1 MKIKRLEIAGFKSF
15 ADKVVLDFQQ
25 GVTGVVG
32 PNGCGKS
39 NIVDAIR
46 WCMGEQ
52 SAKNLRGKAMDD
64 VIFLGS
70 ENRKPLGMAEVSLVF
85 STEDG
90 RAPAKYLEF
99 SEIQLTRRLYRDGES
114 EYLINKTP
122 CRLLDIS
129 ELFMDTGV
137 GTKAYSI
144 IEQGKIGQI
153 LHSRPEERRLLI
165 EEAAGVTKYKTRKQL
180 ALKKIDATRQ
190 NLLRLSDV
198 LGEIKRQLNALQRQA
213 KKAEKFREHREEL
226 REIDLL
232 FTLHQ
237 ADNLQTEHQ
246 QTQQQLSEQQQRMQE
261 VVSAADTSENLVELQ
276 RLAMLESEKEL
287 SAQQEELFRVRSEAV
302 ACENGLTFRRK
313 EQETITERLA
323 RLELEQQAIAER
335 REALAVELTRLQQH
349 QQTTGSDLTA
359 AEARLATLQ
368 EEQQE
373 QEQGFETLSRRIET
387 LRREL
392 FSATGEAAQCRTR
405 QETAQK
411 RLAVLAERLE
421 RHSHEQIV
429 VMEKQHEN
437 RSCHTT
443 LTEQLEQRR
452 QEQQTAAT
460 QIALLAE
467 QEKLLKTQLPELDK
481 LVQAQRD
488 ELSRNSSRLTS
499 LQELEAQFAG
509 YGQGVRQLM
518 TESPLRERLGGM
530 LADTLLVPEEYEL
543 AVESVLA
550 ERLQAVLCNNEQ
562 DLISA
567 LRYLREQAT
576 GRAQLAAPQQQP
588 VIPQQVI
595 PQQVSGTIPLL
606 ALLEVS
612 GQAATQLQRMLAPVH
627 LADSLETAL
636 SLSRSYPDLT
646 FVTRA
651 GEVVAFDGTV
661 SAGPP
666 ESAQGG
672 IIHKKREIRSLELQV
687 QTQSQTLATSEAEQK
702 RIRDELQE
710 VGHALQAARTDQ
722 HRLDLLLSGLI
733 KDRQQLDAEATR
745 LDERLELLV
754 HERATLEEEQT
765 SLQEEQRVAQIGQQ
779 EAEARARSLE
789 QESQTLSAELEGRRL
804 ILAAARE
811 ALTGQRVAV
820 ATLREQGE
828 AHQRTV
834 VSLTSQLAELDLRI
848 QNSMTEREQTE
859 NSRKRL
865 CSELESEEQRLQILL
880 EQQIKQ
886 DELLQ
891 VVRQQHEAAAMQLA
905 TAEHD
910 ARLRREE
917 REAIRQLH
925 ADLSLK
931 ASSLSLQQEHLE
943 QSLQDRHRL
952 SLSEVRERLGERELD
967 PVAARIRQ
975 TDLERMIDE
984 LGEVNLMA
992 IEEYAGMEQ
1001 RYDFLAGQKADL
1013 EESLNDLQQAIHRIN
1028 RTTRKRFLETFT
1040 LINEKFQEVFPRLFC
1055 GGKAELR
1062 LTDEQD
1068 LLETGIDIIVQPPG
1082 KKLANVM
1089 LLSGGEKALT
1099 AVALIFSIFLIKP
1112 TPFCLLDEVDAPLDD
1127 ANIGRFND
1135 MVREMSAISQFII
1148 ITHNKTTMAV
1158 ADTLYGIT
1166 MEEPGASRLVS
1177 VRLH

>member
-237 ADNLQTEHQ
+237 ADSLQAEHQ

-323 RLELEQQAIAER
+323 RLALEQQTIAER
-335 REALAVELTRLQQH
+335 RETLAVELTRLQQH

-359 AEARLATLQ
+359 AEARLAILQ

-387 LRREL
+387 QRREL

-411 RLAVLAERLE
+411 RLAILAERLE

-437 RSCHTT
+437 RSCHTA

-452 QEQQTAAT
+452 QEQQTAAV
-460 QIALLAE
+460 QITLLAE
-467 QEKLLKTQLPELDK
+467 QEQLLKTQLPELDK
-481 LVQAQRD
+481 LVQNQRD

-562 DLISA
+562 DLTSA

-588 VIPQQVI
+588 VTPQQI
-595 PQQVSGTIPLL
+595 SGTTPLL

-651 GEVVAFDGTV
+651 GEVVASDGTV

-710 VGHALQAARTDQ
+710 VGQALQTARTDQ

-733 KDRQQLDAEATR
+733 KDQQQLDAEAAR

-765 SLQEEQRVAQIGQQ
+765 SLQEEQRAANIGQL
-779 EAEARARSLE
+779 EAEARAKNLE

-811 ALTGQRVAV
+811 ALTTQRVAV

-891 VVRQQHEAAAMQLA
+891 VVRQQHETAAMQLA

-910 ARLRREE
+910 ARQRREE

-931 ASSLSLQQEHLE
+931 VSSLSLQQEHLE

-952 SLSEVRERLGERELD
+952 SLGEVRERLGERELD

>member
-1 MKIKRLEIAGFKSF
+1 
-15 ADKVVLDFQQ
+15 
-25 GVTGVVG
+25 
-32 PNGCGKS
+32 
-39 NIVDAIR
+39 VDAIR

-52 SAKNLRGKAMDD
+52 SAKNLRGKAMED

-70 ENRKPLGMAEVSLVF
+70 DNRKPLGMAEVSLVF

-90 RAPAKYLEF
+90 RAPVRYLEF

-198 LGEIKRQLNALQRQA
+198 LGEIKRQLSALQRQA
-213 KKAEKFREHREEL
+213 KKAERFREFREEL

-237 ADNLQTEHQ
+237 ADTLQTEQQ
-246 QTQQQLSEQQQRMQE
+246 QTQQQLREQQQRMQE
-261 VVSAADTSENLVELQ
+261 ILNAADASDTLVELQ
-276 RLAMLESEKEL
+276 RLAMLEAEKGL
-287 SAQQEELFRVRSEAV
+287 SAQQEELFRIRSEAA

-313 EQETITERLA
+313 EQETVTERLA
-323 RLELEQQAIAER
+323 RLERELQDISIR
-335 REALAVELTRLQQH
+335 RETLSADLNRLQQH
-349 QQTTGSDLTA
+349 QQTTGSDLA
-359 AEARLATLQ
+359 AGETQLASLQ
-368 EEQQE
+368 DNLHE
-373 QEQGFETLSRRIET
+373 QEQGFERLNQQLET
-387 LRREL
+387 QRREL

-405 QETAQK
+405 QEAAQK
-411 RLAVLAERLE
+411 RLAVLSERLE

-429 VMEKQHEN
+429 VMEKQQHN
-437 RSCHTT
+437 RNDHTD
-443 LTEQLEQRR
+443 LTEQLGLCR
-452 QEQQTAAT
+452 QEQQAAAHH
-460 QIALLAE
+460 IALLVE
-467 QEKLLKTQLPELDK
+467 QELLLKTQLPELEK
-481 LVQAQRD
+481 QAQTQRD

-499 LQELEAQFAG
+499 LQELEARFAG

-518 TESPLRERLGGM
+518 TEYPLRERLGGI
-530 LADTLLVPEEYEL
+530 LADTLLVPEEYER
-543 AVESVLA
+543 AVEAVLA
-550 ERLQAVLCNNEQ
+550 ERLQAILCSNQQ
-562 DLISA
+562 DLVSA
-567 LRYLREQAT
+567 LQYLREQAT
-576 GRAQLAAPQQQP
+576 GRAQLTTPQQQP
-588 VIPQQVI
+588 VRQQQI
-595 PQQVSGTIPLL
+595 SGTTPLL
-606 ALLEVS
+606 SLLEVS
-612 GQAATQLQRMLAPVH
+612 GQAATQVSRMLAPVH
-627 LADSLETAL
+627 LTDSLEIAL
-636 SLSRSYPDLT
+636 TLSNDHPDVT
-646 FVTRA
+646 FVTRD
-651 GEVVAFDGTV
+651 GEVVTPDGIV
-661 SAGPP
+661 SGGAP

-672 IIHKKREIRSLELQV
+672 IIHKKREIRTLELLV
-687 QTQSQTLATSEAEQK
+687 QTLTHSLGISEAE
-702 RIRDELQE
+702 RDRVRSELQE
-710 VGHALQAARTDQ
+710 VEEKLQTARSTQ
-722 HRLDLLLSGLI
+722 HQLDLLLSGLI
-733 KDRQQLDAEATR
+733 RDQQQLAAEAAR
-745 LDERLELLV
+745 LEERLELLL
-754 HERATLEEEQT
+754 HEHTTLEEEQT
-765 SLQEEQRVAQIGQQ
+765 GLLEEQKAARTGQEE
-779 EAEARARSLE
+779 AETRARDLE
-789 QESQTLSAELEGRRL
+789 QQSQGLTAELEGCRL

-811 ALTGQRVAV
+811 ALTSQRVAV
-820 ATLREQGE
+820 ATLREQRE

-834 VSLTSQLAELDLRI
+834 VSLTSQLAELDQRL
-848 QNSMTEREQTE
+848 QNGAAEHTQTE
-859 NSRKRL
+859 GNRQRL
-865 CSELESEEQRLQILL
+865 GSELASEEQRLQALL
-880 EQQIKQ
+880 DQQLRQ
-886 DELLQ
+886 DEVLLLI
-891 VVRQQHEAAAMQLA
+891 RQQYESAAAQLA

-910 ARLRREE
+910 ARLRRDE
-917 REAIRQLH
+917 REAGRQRH

-931 ASSLSLQQEHLE
+931 VSSLSLQQEHLE
-943 QSLQDRHRL
+943 QSLQDRHRM
-952 SLSEVRERLGERELD
+952 SLGEVRERLGERELD
-967 PVAARIRQ
+967 PVSARIRQ
-975 TDLERMIDE
+975 TDLERLIDE

-992 IEEYAGMEQ
+992 IDEYAGMEQ
-1001 RYDFLAGQKADL
+1001 RYDFLATQKTDL

-1040 LINEKFQEVFPRLFC
+1040 LINEKFQDVFPRLFC

-1135 MVREMSAISQFII
+1135 MVREMSALSQFII
-1148 ITHNKTTMAV
+1148 ITHNKTTMGV

>member
-99 SEIQLTRRLYRDGES
+99 IEVHLTRRLYRDGES

-237 ADNLQTEHQ
+237 ADSLQAEHQ
-246 QTQQQLSEQQQRMQE
+246 QTQQQLAEQQQRMQE
-261 VVSAADTSENLVELQ
+261 VLSAAETSENQVELQ
-276 RLAMLESEKEL
+276 RLAMLESEKGL
-287 SAQQEELFRVRSEAV
+287 STEQEELFRIRSEAV

-323 RLELEQQAIAER
+323 RLELEQQTVSER
-335 REALAVELTRLQQH
+335 RETLAAELTRLQQH
-349 QQTTGSDLTA
+349 QQTTGSDLNA
-359 AEARLATLQ
+359 AETQLASLQ

-387 LRREL
+387 QRREL

-429 VMEKQHEN
+429 VMEKQQEN
-437 RSCHTT
+437 RRCYSS
-443 LTEQLEQRR
+443 LTEQLEQHQ
-452 QEQQTAAT
+452 QEHRTAAAQVT
-460 QIALLAE
+460 LLAE
-467 QEKLLKTQLPELDK
+467 QEQLLKTQLPELDK
-481 LVQAQRD
+481 LVQSQRD

-543 AVESVLA
+543 AVEAVLA

-567 LRYLREQAT
+567 LQYLREQST
-576 GRAQLAAPQQQP
+576 GRAQLTAPGQQQITPQQ
-588 VIPQQVI
+588 I
-595 PQQVSGTIPLL
+595 SGTTPLL
-606 ALLEVS
+606 TLLEVS
-612 GQAATQLQRMLAPVH
+612 GQAASQLQRMLAPVH
-627 LADSLETAL
+627 LVDTLEMAL
-636 SLSRSYPDLT
+636 TLSRSHPNLT
-646 FVTRA
+646 FVTLS
-651 GEVVAFDGTV
+651 GEVVASDGTV
-661 SAGPP
+661 SGGSPD
-666 ESAQGG
+666 SAQGG

-702 RIRDELQE
+702 RIRTELQE
-710 VGHALQAARTDQ
+710 VGQALQTARTDQ

-733 KDRQQLDAEATR
+733 KDQQQLDAEATR

-754 HERATLEEEQT
+754 HERATLEEEQAN
-765 SLQEEQRVAQIGQQ
+765 LQEEQRAADIGQQ
-779 EAEARARSLE
+779 EAESRAKNLE

-834 VSLTSQLAELDLRI
+834 ISLTSQLAELELRI
-848 QNSMTEREQTE
+848 QNSTAEHEQTE
-859 NSRKRL
+859 NSRQRL
-865 CSELESEEQRLQILL
+865 CSELTSEEQRLQILL
-880 EQQIKQ
+880 EQQVKQ
-886 DELLQ
+886 DEQLQ

-905 TAEHD
+905 AAEHD

-917 REAIRQLH
+917 RETVRQLH

-931 ASSLSLQQEHLE
+931 VSSLALQQEHLE

-952 SLSEVRERLGERELD
+952 SLHEVRERLGERELD

-1082 KKLANVM
+1082 KKLSNVM